1 MLLALLGFAQAPLA
15 HAAEVTAARI
25 GVNRLNL
32 AWLSRSDQERVLGEM
47 AVNGITHARLSLS
60 RPVDKSIEGLE
71 IASRLGIR
79 ILLEVQLANKS
90 YYPETARPRSG
101 FDRIWDVH
109 RLSELDLDLYRVGL
123 RDALRRIDA
132 LGIRLEAVEPG
143 NEINFSAYN
152 GDLLV
157 YRRPG
162 ERTPRSIAELAERAA
177 FEQGLDKY
185 LEAVKITR
193 EEVRRTVHSSDAAIV
208 SAGLS
213 DLSADWADGRGMER
227 LDPGEVVALLRKRGL
242 DSLVDAYG
250 IHVYPGQ
257 KPAPALS
264 DGVRRVLDFCGTD
277 NAGRPC
283 WVTEWGIAN
292 TARHCP
298 VDDHKREDAVRAVR
312 AVFHQLMDE
321 GRLTAAYYYDWDTE
335 QSYSLW
341 RCGRLSPAGALAV
354 TPAVTEETQAVSP

>member
-1 MLLALLGFAQAPLA
+1 MMLALLGLAHAPLA

-25 GVNRLNL
+25 GINRLNL

-47 AVNGITHARLSLS
+47 AANSITHARLSLS

-79 ILLEVQLANKS
+79 ILLEVQLTNKS
-90 YYPETARPRSG
+90 YFPETARPRTG
-101 FDRIWDVH
+101 FGRIWDVH
-109 RLSELDLDLYRVGL
+109 RLSELDLDRYRMGL

-132 LGIRLEAVEPG
+132 LGIRLEAIEPG
-143 NEINFSAYN
+143 NEINFAAYN
-152 GDLLV
+152 GDLVV

-162 ERTPRSIAELAERAA
+162 ERTPRSIADLADRVA

-257 KPAPALS
+257 KRASALA
-264 DGVRRVLDFCGTD
+264 DRVKGVLDFCRAD

-292 TARHCP
+292 TARDCP
-298 VDDHKREDAVRAVR
+298 VDDRKREDAVRAVR
-312 AVFHQLMDE
+312 AVFQQLMDE
-321 GRLTAAYYYDWDTE
+321 GRLAAAYYYDWDTE

-354 TPAVTEETQAVSP
+354 TPAGTEETRAVLP